1 MKHFIFLLSL
11 GLVFNITNA
20 QSNDWSNKVDA
31 SVLSKTANGEKVE
44 LIVVMHQ
51 QADVSGAKSLR
62 LKEEKGNY
70 VFTTLQSVARQTQK
84 KVTEILAKEQAPY
97 RSFFVVNAIYTRGDI
112 KLVQLLAE
120 QDDVAY
126 ITFNPWTPLEMPVD
140 FQNANIPEARA
151 GVEWGIRRINAD
163 EVWALGYTGQGVVVG
178 GQDTGYDWQ
187 HPAIKQTYRGWNG
200 STANHNHNWHDAIRA
215 INPLHGDTVVTPSL
229 NPCGLDSKV
238 PCDDNNHGTHTM
250 GTMIGDDGMGNQI
263 GVAPDAR
270 WIAARNMER
279 GYGSPATYIEC
290 FEWFLAPTDLNDR
303 NPDPSKAPHVIN
315 NSWGCPDFE
324 GCNASNWAL
333 MEAAINNLRAAGV
346 VVVQSAGNS
355 GSSCGSVNNAAAI
368 FEGAF
373 SVGASQQNDTIAGF
387 SSRGNVTVDGSGRL
401 KPNVVAPGVGIR
413 SAVRNGGYQSWNGT
427 SMAGPHVAGVVA
439 LMISANPDL
448 AGQVEKIEAIIE
460 QTAKPMLSNQS
471 CGGRSGSEV
480 PNNTYGYGRIDALAA
495 VEKALQLTT
504 DVDSVS
510 KNAGVKI
517 FPNPAW
523 EEATLQLIGFHGE
536 VVFNLFNATG
546 QLTQSLS
553 WDARVISLKPI
564 DLSNL
569 PKGIYFYQLTSGRT
583 VLGGKIVKQ

>member
-20 QSNDWSNKVDA
+20 QSGDWRNKVDA
-31 SVLSKTANGEKVE
+31 SVWSKTESGEKVE
-44 LIVVMHQ
+44 FIVVMRQ

-62 LKEEKGNY
+62 LKEEKGDY
-70 VFTTLQSVARQTQK
+70 VFTALQSVARQTQK
-84 KVTEILAKEQAPY
+84 KVTEILVKEQAPY
-97 RSFFVVNAIYTRGDI
+97 RSFFVVNAIYTSGNS
-112 KLVQLLAE
+112 KLLQLLAE
-120 QDDVAY
+120 QDEVAY
-126 ITFNPWTPLEMPVD
+126 ITSNPWTSLDMPVD

-187 HPAIKQTYRGWNG
+187 HPAIKQAYRGWNG
-200 STANHNHNWHDAIRA
+200 STANHNYNWHDAIRA
-215 INPLHGDTVVTPSL
+215 ISPLHGDSVITPSL

-238 PCDDNNHGTHTM
+238 PCDDHNHGTHTM
-250 GTMIGDDGMGNQI
+250 GTMVGDDGMGNQI
-263 GVAPDAR
+263 GVAPSAR

-315 NSWGCPDFE
+315 NSWGCPEIE

-333 MEAAINNLRAAGV
+333 METAINNLRAAGV

-355 GSSCGSVNNAAAI
+355 GSSCGSVDNAAAI

-373 SVGASQQNDTIAGF
+373 SVGASQPSDTIAGF

-401 KPNVVAPGVGIR
+401 KPNVVAPGVSVR

-471 CGGRSGSEV
+471 CGGRSGSEI

-495 VEKALQLTT
+495 VEKALELTT
-504 DVDSVS
+504 DVDSIS
-510 KNAGVKI
+510 KNAGVKVY
-517 FPNPAW
+517 PNPAR
-523 EEATLQLIGFHGE
+523 EEATLQLTGLYGE
-536 VVFNLFNATG
+536 VIFSLFNATG
-546 QLTQSLS
+546 QLVQNLT

-564 DLSNL
+564 NLSNL
-569 PKGIYFYQLTSGRT
+569 PKGIYFYQLTSGGT
-583 VLGGKIVKQ
+583 VLGGKIAKQ

>member
-20 QSNDWSNKVDA
+20 QSGDWRNKVDA
-31 SVLSKTANGEKVE
+31 SVWSKTESGEKVE
-44 LIVVMHQ
+44 FIVVMRQ

-62 LKEEKGNY
+62 LKEEKGDY
-70 VFTTLQSVARQTQK
+70 VFTALQSVARQTQK
-84 KVTEILAKEQAPY
+84 KVTEILVKEQAPY
-97 RSFFVVNAIYTRGDI
+97 RSFFVVNAIYTSGNS
-112 KLVQLLAE
+112 KLLQLLAE
-120 QDDVAY
+120 QDEVAY
-126 ITFNPWTPLEMPVD
+126 ITSNPWTSLDMPVD
-140 FQNANIPEARA
+140 FQNANTPEARA

-187 HPAIKQTYRGWNG
+187 HPAIKQAYRGWNG
-200 STANHNHNWHDAIRA
+200 STANHNYNWHDAIRA
-215 INPLHGDTVVTPSL
+215 ISPLHGDSVITPSL

-238 PCDDNNHGTHTM
+238 PCDDHNHGTHTM
-250 GTMIGDDGMGNQI
+250 GTMVGDDGMGNQI
-263 GVAPDAR
+263 GVAPGAR

-315 NSWGCPDFE
+315 NSWGCPEIE

-333 MEAAINNLRAAGV
+333 METAINNLRAAGV

-355 GSSCGSVNNAAAI
+355 GSSCGSVDNAAAI

-373 SVGASQQNDTIAGF
+373 SVGASQPSDTIAGF

-401 KPNVVAPGVGIR
+401 KPNVVAPGVSVH

-448 AGQVEKIEAIIE
+448 AGQVEKIEDIIE
-460 QTAKPMLSNQS
+460 QTAKPMLSSQS

-495 VEKALQLTT
+495 VEKALELTT
-504 DVDSVS
+504 DVDSIS
-510 KNAGVKI
+510 KNAGVKVY
-517 FPNPAW
+517 PNPAW
-523 EEATLQLIGFHGE
+523 EKATLQLTGLYGE
-536 VVFNLFNATG
+536 VVFSLFNATG
-546 QLTQSLS
+546 QLLQNLT

-564 DLSNL
+564 NLSNL
-569 PKGIYFYQLTSGRT
+569 PKGIYFYQLTSGGT